1 MKICELKIQNGAD
14 RDRTVIALV
23 NAGYKVSVEERKHGQ
38 FDFNGIDF
46 YILVEEVAKCA
57 Q

>member
-23 NAGYKVSVEERKHGQ
+23 NAGYKVSVEERTQGQ
-38 FDFNGIDF
+38 SDFDGMDV
-46 YILVEEVAKCA
+46 YVLVEEAKKCA

>member
-14 RDRTVIALV
+14 RERTVIALV
-23 NAGYKVSVEERKHGQ
+23 NAGYKVSVEKRKQGQ
-38 FDFNGIDF
+38 FDFNGEDF
-46 YILVEEVAKCA
+46 YVLVEEAKKCA